1 MSNERLRHEVYQ
13 LRSQLKQRNNTTK
26 PVASSADFQLV
37 LGSSTTSSVKAGFA
51 PPFETRRSV
60 EQILVSASCWTEV
73 TSDQELIEHLLSL
86 YFVWEYP
93 IFATLSKK
101 HFLADFRS
109 GSHTYCSSLLVNALL
124 AIGCSFSD
132 RREARMDA
140 EKEETAGDHFFQE
153 VKRLL
158 SDQRGQSLETVQV
171 LGLMSIREARCGR
184 ESESWF
190 FAGQSIRLAIE
201 MGLHIN
207 SLQNLTNVENE
218 VRTATFWGAFTL
230 DQ

>member
-1 MSNERLRHEVYQ
+1 MYQ

-26 PVASSADFQLV
+26 LVTSSADLQLG

-51 PPFETRRSV
+51 PPFETRRSE

-207 SLQNLTNVENE
+207 SLQNLTNAENE